1 MSDENTSTPQDEAA
15 LRQRLEL
22 LEKKEE
28 IVSNKET
35 RAEIR
40 YEIAQIRWQLGL
52 ISDEE
57 FRQAEDFFDS
67 FTTELGQ

>member
-1 MSDENTSTPQDEAA
+1 MSEEKPDETV

-22 LEKKEE
+22 MQKKEE
-28 IVSNKET
+28 IITNKES

-40 YEIAQIRWQLGL
+40 YEIAQIRWQLGE

-57 FRQAEDFFDS
+57 FNEVEAFYES
-67 FTTELGQ
+67 FYNELGQ